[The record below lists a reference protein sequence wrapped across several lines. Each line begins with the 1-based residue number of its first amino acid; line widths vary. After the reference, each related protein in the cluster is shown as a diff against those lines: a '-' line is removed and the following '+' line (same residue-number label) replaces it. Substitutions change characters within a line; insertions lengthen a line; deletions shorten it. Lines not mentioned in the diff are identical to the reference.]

1 MPLEQRTFI
10 CETLL
15 KSPGTKATTLRFE
28 LKNRFNCTWAL
39 STIRHNRRAM
49 GFRAKVSSPF
59 NRASD
64 PVERA
69 KYRMLWQARGIKP
82 WQCVF
87 MDETVSTQRQRQPFA
102 CASILTQRWW

>member
-1 MPLEQRTFI
+1 
-10 CETLL
+10 
-15 KSPGTKATTLRFE
+15 
-28 LKNRFNCTWAL
+28 
-39 STIRHNRRAM
+39 M

-87 MDETVSTQRQRQPFA
+87 MDETVSTQRRRQPFA